1 MNQYLFS
8 YSYYLNGQWH
18 FGSMTTTADYFDDKT
33 LGQAQQAAATRHNL
47 MHGLLIIP
55 IAVSKLD
62 RANVTMRIKKN

>member
-18 FGSMTTTADYFDDKT
+18 FGSMTTEADYFDKKI
-33 LGQAQQAAATRHNL
+33 LAEAQLAAAKRHNL

-62 RANVTMRIKKN
+62 RANVRMRIKKN